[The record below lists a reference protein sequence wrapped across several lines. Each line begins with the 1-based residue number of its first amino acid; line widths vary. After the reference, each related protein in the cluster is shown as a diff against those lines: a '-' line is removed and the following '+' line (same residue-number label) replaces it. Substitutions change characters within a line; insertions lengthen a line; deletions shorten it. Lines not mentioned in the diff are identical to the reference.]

1 MVMLCTEPY
10 NTSNIVNDNQKNEMM
25 EYFSEFPFDL
35 SDFQKYALSGI
46 VNGDH
51 VLVTAHT
58 GSGKTLPAEFAIKF
72 FCGKGKK
79 VIYTSPIKALSNQKF
94 YEFTKEF
101 PNFSVGILT
110 GDIKF
115 NPEADVLIMTTEI
128 LQNNLYQRSQN
139 VETSNLHFNIDI
151 QNELACV
158 IYDEVHYIND
168 ADRGKVWEESMM
180 ILPAHVQMVMLSAT
194 IDKAQVF
201 AKWCEDRYPECEKKV
216 WLAPTN
222 HRVVPLT
229 HYNYIVTP
237 DGFYKHEKDKEIQKM
252 VREYC
257 GDFHVIRD
265 SGGKFIEDTAHKTQ
279 KILRMLEKHK
289 VRVTNEFVLESVLRF
304 LNQRDM
310 LPAICFVFSRKNV
323 ERFAGNVNISLFPID
338 SKIPSII
345 EHECESILRKLP
357 NFDEYIKLPEFRFIV
372 SCLQKGIAVHH
383 SGIIPVFRE
392 MIELLFAKG
401 YIRALF
407 ATETFAV
414 GINMPTK
421 TVLFTSLNKFSDNGN
436 RWIHSHEYTQMAG
449 RAGRRGL
456 DTVGNVIHLNNLMWS
471 GGYPDTTTYRNILNG
486 VPQTLVSKFSV
497 NFGIILNMLEMG
509 VKRKSME
516 DYARK
521 SMLSG
526 DLDRKLSGIDSEMI
540 GMNKKIE
547 NYNISDEDFINI
559 SEYSKLE
566 TSMNN
571 MNGNKKKKLYKTLE
585 KLASSVFDFE
595 KKRKNYDKLEIQK
608 NEIEKLK
615 NIRNGIYTYF
625 SNTIDV
631 KMEYLIINKFIIKSE
646 DESED
651 ISYHSTLKGKV
662 AMFIKEAP
670 GLTFGDLFE
679 LNEFQQLSTHD
690 IIGMLSCFTNI
701 RVSDE
706 IKINNPPSSGNII
719 SSDLSVVLDKM
730 YSFMV
735 THHVSQMSLGIQD
748 ISENPD
754 NDIHFDIIEE
764 VISWCNCQKE
774 SDCILLLNKLK
785 EEKNV
790 FPGEFIK
797 AILKINNITLELE
810 NVCEILGNV
819 EMKNKLS
826 FIPEKTLKF
835 IATNQS
841 LYI

>member
-1 MVMLCTEPY
+1 MVMICTEPY
-10 NTSNIVNDNQKNEMM
+10 NTSSIINDTEKGKMVEH
-25 EYFSEFPFDL
+25 FKTFPFEL
-35 SDFQKYALSGI
+35 SDFQKYALTGI

-94 YEFTKEF
+94 YEFTKGFPEF
-101 PNFSVGILT
+101 SIGILT

-180 ILPAHVQMVMLSAT
+180 MLPKHVQMVMLSAT
-194 IDKAQVF
+194 IDKSHVF
-201 AKWCEDRYPECEKKV
+201 AKWCEDRYNDCDKKV

-257 GDFHVIRD
+257 GDFHTIRD
-265 SGGKFIEDTAHKTQ
+265 SNGNFVEDTAHKTQ

-289 VRVTNEFVLESVLRF
+289 IRVTNEFVLESVLRF

-323 ERFAGNVNISLFPID
+323 ERFAGNINISLFPSD

-345 EHECESILRKLP
+345 EHECQTILRKLP
-357 NFDEYIKLPEFRFIV
+357 NFEEYIKLPEFRFIV

-392 MIELLFAKG
+392 MIELMFAKG

-456 DTVGNVIHLNNLMWS
+456 DTVGHVIHLNNLMWS
-471 GGYPDTTTYRNILNG
+471 SGYPDTTTYRNILNG
-486 VPQTLVSKFSV
+486 IPQTLVSKFSV

-509 VKRKSME
+509 VQRESME
-516 DYARK
+516 GYARK

-526 DLDRKLSGIDSEMI
+526 DFDRKISGIDNELLI
-540 GMNKKIE
+540 LNKKIE
-547 NYNISDEDFINI
+547 NYNISEQDFINI
-559 SEYSKLE
+559 DEYSKLE
-566 TSMNN
+566 ESMEN
-571 MNGNKKKKLYKTLE
+571 MNGNKRKKLYKNLD
-585 KLASSVFDFE
+585 KIASNIFDFE
-595 KKRKNYDKLEIQK
+595 SKRKVYKEFSNCKKELE
-608 NEIEKLK
+608 ELK
-615 NIRNGIYTYF
+615 NVKSGIYSYF
-625 SNTIDV
+625 TNTIDV
-631 KMEYLIINKFIIKSE
+631 KMNYLNINKFIIKDE
-646 DESED
+646 DTN
-651 ISYHSTLKGKV
+651 IIPTQKGKV
-662 AMFIKEAP
+662 AMFVKEAP
-670 GLTFGDLFE
+670 GLTFGDIFE
-679 LNEFQQLSTHD
+679 LNEFQSLSIND
-690 IIGMLSCFTNI
+690 IVGLLSCFTNI

-706 IKINNPPSSGNII
+706 IKINRPPKHGDVI
-719 SSDLSVVLDKM
+719 SSQLSFVLDKA
-730 YSFMV
+730 YTFMV
-735 THHVSQMSLGIQD
+735 THHVGQMSLGIQD

-754 NDIHFDIIEE
+754 NDIHFDIIED
-764 VISWCNCQKE
+764 VVLWCDCENE
-774 SDCILLLNKLK
+774 SDCVLLLNKLK
-785 EEKNV
+785 EEKNI

-810 NVCEILGNV
+810 NVCELLGNI

-835 IATNQS
+835 IAKNQS
-841 LYI
+841 LYV

>member
-1 MVMLCTEPY
+1 MVMICTEPY
-10 NTSNIVNDNQKNEMM
+10 NTSSIINDTEKGKMVEH
-25 EYFSEFPFDL
+25 FKTFPFEL
-35 SDFQKYALSGI
+35 SDFQKYALTGI

-94 YEFTKEF
+94 YEFTKGFPEF
-101 PNFSVGILT
+101 SIGILT

-180 ILPAHVQMVMLSAT
+180 MLPKHVQMVMLSAT
-194 IDKAQVF
+194 IDKSHVF
-201 AKWCEDRYPECEKKV
+201 AKWCEDRYNDCDKKV

-257 GDFHVIRD
+257 GDFHTIRD
-265 SGGKFIEDTAHKTQ
+265 SNGNFVEDTAHKTQ

-289 VRVTNEFVLESVLRF
+289 IRVTNEFVLESVLRF

-323 ERFAGNVNISLFPID
+323 ERFAGNINISLFPSD

-345 EHECESILRKLP
+345 EHECQTILRKLP
-357 NFDEYIKLPEFRFIV
+357 NFEEYIKLPEFRFIV

-392 MIELLFAKG
+392 MIELMFAKG

-456 DTVGNVIHLNNLMWS
+456 DTVGHVIHLNNLMWS

-486 VPQTLVSKFSV
+486 IPQTLVSKFSV

-509 VKRKSME
+509 VQRESME
-516 DYARK
+516 EYARK

-526 DLDRKLSGIDSEMI
+526 DFDRKISGIDNELLI
-540 GMNKKIE
+540 LNKKIE
-547 NYNISDEDFINI
+547 NYNISEQDFINI
-559 SEYSKLE
+559 DEYSKLE
-566 TSMNN
+566 ESMEN
-571 MNGNKKKKLYKTLE
+571 MNGNKRKKLYKNLD
-585 KLASSVFDFE
+585 KIASNIFDFE
-595 KKRKNYDKLEIQK
+595 SKRKVYKEFSTCKKELE
-608 NEIEKLK
+608 ELK
-615 NIRNGIYTYF
+615 NVKSGIYSYF
-625 SNTIDV
+625 TNTIDV
-631 KMEYLIINKFIIKSE
+631 KMNYLNINKFIIKDE
-646 DESED
+646 DTNV
-651 ISYHSTLKGKV
+651 IPTQKGKV
-662 AMFIKEAP
+662 AMFVKEAP
-670 GLTFGDLFE
+670 GLTFGDIFE
-679 LNEFQQLSTHD
+679 LNEFQTLSTND
-690 IIGMLSCFTNI
+690 IVGLLSCFTNI

-706 IKINNPPSSGNII
+706 IKINRPPKHGDVI
-719 SSDLSVVLDKM
+719 SSQLSFVLDKA
-730 YSFMV
+730 YTFMV
-735 THHVSQMSLGIQD
+735 THHVGQMSLGIQD

-754 NDIHFDIIEE
+754 NDIHFDIIED
-764 VISWCNCQKE
+764 VVLWCDCENE
-774 SDCILLLNKLK
+774 SDCVLLLNKLK
-785 EEKNV
+785 EEKNI

-810 NVCEILGNV
+810 NVCELLGNI

-841 LYI
+841 LYV

>member
-1 MVMLCTEPY
+1 MVMICTEPY
-10 NTSNIVNDNQKNEMM
+10 NTTSIINDNEKSEMV
-25 EYFSEFPFDL
+25 EHFKTFPFEL
-35 SDFQKYALSGI
+35 SDFQKYALTGI

-101 PNFSVGILT
+101 PEFSIGILT

-180 ILPAHVQMVMLSAT
+180 MLPKHVQMVMLSAT
-194 IDKAQVF
+194 IDKSHVF
-201 AKWCEDRYPECEKKV
+201 AKWCEDRYSDCDKKV

-237 DGFYKHEKDKEIQKM
+237 DGFYKHEKDKEVQKM

-257 GDFHVIRD
+257 GDFHTIRD
-265 SGGKFIEDTAHKTQ
+265 SNGKFVEDTAHKTQ

-289 VRVTNEFVLESVLRF
+289 IRVTNEFVLESVLRF

-323 ERFAGNVNISLFPID
+323 ERFAGNINISLFPSD

-345 EHECESILRKLP
+345 EHECQTILRKLP
-357 NFDEYIKLPEFRFIV
+357 NFEEYIKLPEFRFIV

-436 RWIHSHEYTQMAG
+436 RWVHSHEYTQMAG

-456 DTVGNVIHLNNLMWS
+456 DTVGHVIHLNNLMWT

-509 VKRKSME
+509 VQME
-516 DYARK
+516 NMEEYARK

-526 DLDRKLSGIDSEMI
+526 DLDRKLSGIDNEIMI
-540 GMNKKIE
+540 INKKIE
-547 NYNISDEDFINI
+547 NYNISEQDFINI
-559 SEYSKLE
+559 DEYSKLE
-566 TSMNN
+566 ESMEN
-571 MNGNKKKKLYKTLE
+571 MNGNKRKKLYKNLD
-585 KLASSVFDFE
+585 KLASNIIDFE
-595 KKRKNYDKLEIQK
+595 SKKKVYKEFSICKKELHDLTNVKS
-608 NEIEKLK
+608 
-615 NIRNGIYTYF
+615 GIYSYF
-625 SNTIDV
+625 TNTIDV
-631 KMEYLIINKFIIKSE
+631 KMDYLNINKFITRDE
-646 DESED
+646 D
-651 ISYHSTLKGKV
+651 TNVTPTQKGKI
-662 AMFIKEAP
+662 AMFVKEAP
-670 GLTFGDLFE
+670 GLTFGDIFE
-679 LNEFQQLSTHD
+679 LNEFQTLDIHD
-690 IIGMLSCFTNI
+690 IVGLLSCFTNI

-706 IKINNPPSSGNII
+706 IKINKPPKHGDVI
-719 SSDLSVVLDKM
+719 SSQLSFVLDKA
-730 YSFMV
+730 YTFMV
-735 THHVSQMSLGIQD
+735 THHVGQMSLGIQD

-764 VISWCNCQKE
+764 VISWCDCQKE
-774 SDCILLLNKLK
+774 SDCVLLLNKLK
-785 EEKNV
+785 EEKNI

-810 NVCEILGNV
+810 NICELLGNV

-841 LYI
+841 LYV